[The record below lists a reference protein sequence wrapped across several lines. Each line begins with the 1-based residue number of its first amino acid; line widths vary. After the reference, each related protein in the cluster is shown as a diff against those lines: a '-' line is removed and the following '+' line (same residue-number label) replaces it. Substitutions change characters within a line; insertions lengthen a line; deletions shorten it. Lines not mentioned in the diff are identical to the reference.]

1 MTTETISLEKIDNV
15 TLTELCVYEIEECSR
30 VQVRTTTSHEA
41 VERYREAFESG
52 AVLPPMVV
60 FQEPNTERY
69 VVADGHHRLKGLKA
83 AEIDN
88 VDVEIKEGDETDA
101 LEYALSANSEH
112 GLPRTKADIRN
123 GVRLLMANAA
133 LTSKYRTHQDKSDL
147 LRISTR
153 TLQRYLA
160 EWRESEGG
168 SAAERRA
175 KKQAQERAEKST
187 NRQNDDTCH
196 RQNGDVS
203 RDKLKPPRHTLKGQ
217 ERQNLVDFEGSTE
230 RLATFPISGADA
242 AEKYLAEVKDV
253 NVDHVRR
260 AHAWLGE
267 FLEVAG

>member
-1 MTTETISLEKIDNV
+1 M
-15 TLTELCVYEIEECSR
+15 
-30 VQVRTTTSHEA
+30 
-41 VERYREAFESG
+41 G
-52 AVLPPMVV
+52 
-60 FQEPNTERY
+60 
-69 VVADGHHRLKGLKA
+69 
-83 AEIDN
+83 
-88 VDVEIKEGDETDA
+88 VEIKAEAQETWERWGGTDA
-101 LEYALSANSEH
+101 LGARLTMLFAASPVAIAV
-112 GLPRTKADIRN
+112 GA
-123 GVRLLMANAA
+123 GVFLTMPATREAA
-133 LTSKYRTHQDKSDL
+133 LWTIHAENHPVEILTFLSLLACAPVAALLTKRSYRDG
-147 LRISTR
+147 
-153 TLQRYLA
+153 
-160 EWRESEGG
+160 EPWRESEGG

-175 KKQAQERAEKST
+175 KKQAQGRAEKST

-230 RLATFPISGADA
+230 RLATFPMSGADA